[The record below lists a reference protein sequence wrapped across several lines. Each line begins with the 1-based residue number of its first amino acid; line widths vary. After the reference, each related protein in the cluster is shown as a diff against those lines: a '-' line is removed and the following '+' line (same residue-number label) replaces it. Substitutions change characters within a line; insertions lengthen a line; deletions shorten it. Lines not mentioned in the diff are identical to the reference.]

1 MVDNK
6 KDLFIYASIHMEKIK
21 EEETTFSFSF
31 KCRLALQHFI
41 SWAAFMRIFPIRLST
56 RKITSSMDD
65 LSTTQML
72 GV

>member
-6 KDLFIYASIHMEKIK
+6 KDLFIYAIIHMEKIR
-21 EEETTFSFSF
+21 EEETTFSF
-31 KCRLALQHFI
+31 KCRLVLQHFI

-65 LSTTQML
+65 INTTQML